1 MQDSSQNQR
10 LYDRVASIL
19 TEQIEDGALVVGE
32 RVPSLRKMSNRLNVS
47 ISTVMQAYTNLEERG
62 FIRSKPQSGYYVC
75 PRHERDVSV
84 PRKSKPRGK
93 PRKVQLANT
102 VETIFGYANRPG
114 IVRLGVANP
123 GMELLPVRALTR
135 ALRKVSAT
143 LMEQAVDYCMPP
155 GEIGLRRQIALRS
168 ADMDTKIDADDVVI
182 TNGATEAL
190 VVSLQAVAKP
200 GDVVA
205 VESPAYFSVL
215 QTIQTLG
222 MLALEIPTDS
232 GTGLCLD
239 SLRAAI
245 GENDVK
251 AVVAVPNFHNPTGAL
266 MPDESKM
273 NLVEL
278 LREHGI
284 PLIEDDV
291 YGDLYFGDRRP
302 RTCQAFDSEGL
313 VLTCSSFSKTLAPGY
328 RVGWVLPGRFRSEV
342 MQRKQ
347 LLSSGTAGITQLAV
361 AEFLRSGGYDRHLVQ
376 LRKRYREQLMMLRE
390 SVAEHFPG
398 GTRITRP
405 QGGFVLWIQ
414 LPRGVDSIE
423 LYESALQQNIGVT
436 PGSLFSTTGKYKNFI
451 RLCAGHPWSDS
462 MERGVATLGALVYKR
477 LYSPT

>member
-1 MQDSSQNQR
+1 MRDNMDNQR

-19 TEQIEDGALVVGE
+19 TGQIEDGALDVGE
-32 RVPSLRKMSNRLNVS
+32 RVPSLRKMSRRLNVS
-47 ISTVMQAYTNLEERG
+47 ISTVMQAYANLEERG
-62 FIRSKPQSGYYVC
+62 LIRSKPQSGYYVC
-75 PRHERDVSV
+75 PRHESEVSV

-123 GMELLPVRALTR
+123 GLELLPVKALTR
-135 ALRKVSAT
+135 SLRKVSAAH
-143 LMEQAVDYCMPP
+143 LEDAVDYCMPP
-155 GEIGLRRQIALRS
+155 GETGLRRQIALRN
-168 ADMDTKIDADDVVI
+168 ADIDTMVDADDIVI

-200 GDVVA
+200 GDVIA

-232 GTGLCLD
+232 ETGMCLD
-239 SLRAAI
+239 SLQGAI
-245 GENDVK
+245 ETNEVR

-266 MPDESKM
+266 MPDDTKKE
-273 NLVEL
+273 LVEL
-278 LREHGI
+278 LHHQGI

-291 YGDLYFGDRRP
+291 YGDLYFGERRP
-302 RTCQAFDSEGL
+302 RTCQAFDHEGL

-328 RVGWVLPGRFRSEV
+328 RVGWVMPGRFRSEV

-347 LLSSGTAGITQLAV
+347 LLSSGSAGITQLAV
-361 AEFLRSGGYDRHLVQ
+361 AEFLRSGGYDRHMVQ
-376 LRKRYREQLMMLRE
+376 LRRRYREQLTMLRE
-390 SVAEHFPG
+390 SVAKYFPE

-405 QGGFVLWIQ
+405 RGGFVLWIQ
-414 LPRGVDSIE
+414 LPRGADSID
-423 LYESALQQNIGVT
+423 LYESALQHKIGVT
-436 PGSLFSTTGKYKNFI
+436 PGSLFSATGKYRNFI
-451 RLCAGHPWSDS
+451 RLCAGHPWSDA
-462 MERGVATLGALVYKR
+462 MENGVATLGDLVR
-477 LYSPT
+477 ERIYSPS

>member
-1 MQDSSQNQR
+1 MQNSAEIPR
-10 LYDRVASIL
+10 LLYDRVASIL
-19 TEQIEDGALVVGE
+19 IGQIEDGTLVVGA
-32 RVPSLRKMSNRLNVS
+32 RVPSLRKMSGRLNVS
-47 ISTVMQAYTNLEERG
+47 ISTVMQAYMNLEDRG
-62 FIRSKPQSGYYVC
+62 FIRSRPQSGYYVC
-75 PRHERDVSV
+75 QRHERDVSV
-84 PRKSKPRGK
+84 PQKSKPRGK

-123 GMELLPVRALTR
+123 GTDLLPVKALTR
-135 ALRKVSAT
+135 ALRKISAAH
-143 LMEQAVDYCMPP
+143 LEDAVDYCMPP
-155 GEIGLRRQIALRS
+155 GEIGLRRQIAFRS
-168 ADMDTKIDADDVVI
+168 ADIDTMIDADDIVI

-232 GTGLCLD
+232 ETGLCLD
-239 SLRAAI
+239 SLRDAI
-245 GENDVK
+245 DENDVK

-266 MPDESKM
+266 MPDDVKRD
-273 NLVEL
+273 LVDL
-278 LREHGI
+278 LNERNI

-291 YGDLYFGDRRP
+291 YGDLYFGERRP
-302 RTCQAFDSEGL
+302 RTCQAFDSKGL

-328 RVGWVLPGRFRSEV
+328 RVGWIIPGRFRSEV

-347 LLSSGTAGITQLAV
+347 LLSSGSAGITQLAV
-361 AEFLRSGGYDRHLVQ
+361 AEFLRSGGYDRHLIQ
-376 LRKRYREQLMMLRE
+376 LRRRYREQLMRLRE
-390 SVAEHFPG
+390 SVAEYFPD

-423 LYESALQQNIGVT
+423 LYENALQHKIGVT

-451 RLCAGHPWSDS
+451 RLCAGHPWSDA
-462 MERGVATLGALVYKR
+462 MEQGVATLGRLVHEQANV
-477 LYSPT
+477 

>member
-1 MQDSSQNQR
+1 MQNSAEIPR
-10 LYDRVASIL
+10 LLYDRVASIL
-19 TEQIEDGALVVGE
+19 IGQIEDGTLVVGD
-32 RVPSLRKMSNRLNVS
+32 RVPSLRKMSGRLNVS
-47 ISTVMQAYTNLEERG
+47 ISTVMQAYMNLEDRG
-62 FIRSKPQSGYYVC
+62 FIRSRPQSGYYVC
-75 PRHERDVSV
+75 QRHERGVSV
-84 PRKSKPRGK
+84 PEKSKPRGK

-123 GMELLPVRALTR
+123 GTDLLPVKALTR
-135 ALRKVSAT
+135 ALRKISAT
-143 LMEQAVDYCMPP
+143 HLEDAVDYCMPP
-155 GEIGLRRQIALRS
+155 GEIGLRRQIAFRS
-168 ADMDTKIDADDVVI
+168 ADIDTMIDADDIVI

-232 GTGLCLD
+232 ESGLCLD
-239 SLRAAI
+239 SLRDAI
-245 GENDVK
+245 DENDVK

-266 MPDESKM
+266 MPDDVKKD
-273 NLVEL
+273 LVEL
-278 LREHGI
+278 LHERSI

-291 YGDLYFGDRRP
+291 YGDLYFGERRP
-302 RTCQAFDSEGL
+302 RTCQAFDSKGL

-328 RVGWVLPGRFRSEV
+328 RVGWIIPGRFRSEV

-347 LLSSGTAGITQLAV
+347 LLSSGSAGITQLAV
-361 AEFLRSGGYDRHLVQ
+361 AEFLRSGGYDRHLIQ
-376 LRKRYREQLMMLRE
+376 LRRRYREQLMRLRE
-390 SVAEHFPG
+390 SVAEYFPD

-423 LYESALQQNIGVT
+423 LYENALQHKIGVT

-451 RLCAGHPWSDS
+451 RLCAGHPWSDA
-462 MERGVATLGALVYKR
+462 MEQGVSTLGRLVHE
-477 LYSPT
+477 LAND

>member
-1 MQDSSQNQR
+1 MPEVNESVR
-10 LYDRVASIL
+10 LYDRVASIVMG
-19 TEQIEDGALVVGE
+19 QIEDGTLVVDE

-47 ISTVMQAYTNLEERG
+47 ISTVMQAYINLEERG
-62 FIRSKPQSGYYVC
+62 FIRSRPQSGYYVC
-75 PRHERDVSV
+75 PRHERSVSV
-84 PRKSKPRGK
+84 PQKSKPRGK

-102 VETIFGYANRPG
+102 VETIFGFANRPG

-123 GMELLPVRALTR
+123 GMELLPVKALTR
-135 ALRKVSAT
+135 ALRKVSGSHLEA
-143 LMEQAVDYCMPP
+143 AVDYCMPP
-155 GEIGLRRQIALRS
+155 GEIGLRRQIALRC
-168 ADMDTKIDADDVVI
+168 ADIDSEIDADDIVI

-200 GDVVA
+200 GDIIA

-232 GTGLCLD
+232 ETGLCLD
-239 SLRAAI
+239 SLRVAI
-245 GENDVK
+245 DENNVR

-266 MPDESKM
+266 IPDDSKKA
-273 NLVEL
+273 LVQL
-278 LREHGI
+278 LREHEI

-302 RTCQAFDSEGL
+302 RTCQAFDTEGL

-328 RVGWVLPGRFRSEV
+328 RVGWVIPGRFRSEV

-347 LLSSGTAGITQLAV
+347 LLSSATAGITQLTV
-361 AEFLRSGGYDRHLVQ
+361 AEFLRSGGYDRHLAQ
-376 LRKRYREQLMMLRE
+376 LRKRYRQQLMMLRE
-390 SVAEHFPG
+390 SVAEHFPE

-423 LYESALQQNIGVT
+423 LYESALQHNIGVT
-436 PGSLFSTTGKYKNFI
+436 PGSLFSATGKYKSFI
-451 RLCAGHPWSDS
+451 RLCAGHPWSDA
-462 MERGVATLGALVYKR
+462 MENGVATLGALVRER
-477 LYSPT
+477 LYSPN

>member
-1 MQDSSQNQR
+1 M
-10 LYDRVASIL
+10 
-19 TEQIEDGALVVGE
+19 
-32 RVPSLRKMSNRLNVS
+32 
-47 ISTVMQAYTNLEERG
+47 
-62 FIRSKPQSGYYVC
+62 
-75 PRHERDVSV
+75 SV
-84 PRKSKPRGK
+84 PQKSKPRGK

-123 GMELLPVRALTR
+123 GTDLLPVKALTR
-135 ALRKVSAT
+135 ALRKISAAH
-143 LMEQAVDYCMPP
+143 LEDAVDYCMPP
-155 GEIGLRRQIALRS
+155 GEIGLRRQIAFRS
-168 ADMDTKIDADDVVI
+168 ADIDTMIDADDIVI

-232 GTGLCLD
+232 ETGLCLD
-239 SLRAAI
+239 SLRDAI
-245 GENDVK
+245 DENDVK

-266 MPDESKM
+266 MPDDVKRD
-273 NLVEL
+273 LVDL
-278 LREHGI
+278 LNERNI

-291 YGDLYFGDRRP
+291 YGDLYFGERRP
-302 RTCQAFDSEGL
+302 RTCQAFDSKGL

-328 RVGWVLPGRFRSEV
+328 RVGWIIPGRFRSEV

-347 LLSSGTAGITQLAV
+347 LLSSGSAGITQLAV
-361 AEFLRSGGYDRHLVQ
+361 AEFLRSGGYDRHLIQ
-376 LRKRYREQLMMLRE
+376 LRRRYREQLMRLRE
-390 SVAEHFPG
+390 SVAEYFPD

-423 LYESALQQNIGVT
+423 LYENALQHKIGVT

-451 RLCAGHPWSDS
+451 RLCAGHPWSDA
-462 MERGVATLGALVYKR
+462 MEQGVATLGRLVHEQANV
-477 LYSPT
+477 